1 MKEIIKDN
9 KSILIVFVGILL
21 LIIAAI
27 ILVINSN
34 KKIFDLPSVSSKFI
48 SYYADIDLEELEN
61 ENIDYYFSIPSSEIT
76 NGLLLSNF
84 NPNEYIEDSEI
95 TPCLLLVLSDLS
107 KEQIDDYYDSLN
119 AFIISYTNSDS
130 QKEEL
135 VSLYKNSILR
145 KGKNY
150 IYFIMGDNA
159 SIMEKELLYLYK

>member
-1 MKEIIKDN
+1 MLKNN

-21 LIIAAI
+21 LIITAI
-27 ILVINSN
+27 ILIINSN
-34 KKIFDLPSVSSKFI
+34 KKTFDLPSVSSKFVGYYSDI
-48 SYYADIDLEELEN
+48 SLEEMEN

-84 NPNEYIEDSEI
+84 NPNEYNEENEI

-107 KEQIDDYYDSLN
+107 KEQINDYYDSLN
-119 AFIISYTNSDS
+119 AFITSYINSNS

-135 VSLYKNSILR
+135 ISLYKTSILR